1 MDYLLDHIWTIVGA
15 IGVVSLAA
23 LYRQVLW
30 LFGVIIVPDDSIGV
44 VTKKFVLF
52 GSNRSLPD
60 GRILALNGEAGYQ
73 ADTLAPGLHWALWPW

>member
-1 MDYLLDHIWTIVGA
+1 MDYLLGHIWQIVGA
-15 IGVVSLAA
+15 IAVISIAA
-23 LYRQVLW
+23 AYRQVLW

-60 GRILALNGEAGYQ
+60 GRILALTGEAGYQ
-73 ADTLAPGLHWALWPW
+73 ADTLAPGLHWALWP